1 MVETFNLLIDAVPQ
15 TSCDMQE
22 WNIKVKNEKGYTLI
36 ELIVTFVLIGIFMLS
51 ATAVTSAFM
60 RVHLKVTSASK
71 GQTVADTILEKI
83 NGEISQAQR
92 EYLPDTETENINYS
106 VLIEHGPENGDEG
119 RKDRIKY
126 INKDGIVVQ
135 CGLIE
140 DVASDKTKEKAA
152 AGSLDNEMLVFHYN
166 AVDEEDIVDWDYG
179 SPTYMGMK
187 ISQLQF
193 DLVGDNAIK
202 VTVTLYN
209 KKTGY
214 RFTTFKMVE
223 CYNLRNGDIVE
234 K

>member
-1 MVETFNLLIDAVPQ
+1 M
-15 TSCDMQE
+15 
-22 WNIKVKNEKGYTLI
+22 KNNKGYTLI

-60 RVHLKVTSASK
+60 RVHLRVTSASK

-83 NGEISQAQR
+83 NGEISQAQK
-92 EYLPDTETENINYS
+92 EYLPDTETEKINYS
-106 VLIEHGPENGDEG
+106 VLIEHGTENGDEG

-152 AGSLDNEMLVFHYN
+152 GGSIDNETIVFHYN
-166 AVDEEDIVDWDYG
+166 AVDEDDNVDWYYG

-187 ISQLQF
+187 ISRLQF

-209 KKTGY
+209 EKTGY

-223 CYNLRNGDIVE
+223 CYNLQSGDIVE